1 MSPTS
6 DVPVPG
12 APGRLFEKEEQCNPV
27 SHLFVHF
34 VKNLP
39 PELGKLKLDGFAP
52 GAPPVLGEVFAHV
65 GRAKGGQRHKI
76 AHDMT
81 KLMLAEKRLGVPC
94 RKVIAV
100 IDEAAIA
107 HMDKGWDGTARSPTP
122 SASSERSCRA
132 SKIATRRCARCSCV
146 RGDDRRRRH

>member
-1 MSPTS
+1 MNVTS
-6 DVPVPG
+6 QIKHASDSS
-12 APGRLFEKEEQCNPV
+12 EQRALELEV
-27 SHLFVHF
+27 LHALQSILFVHF

-52 GAPPVLGEVFAHV
+52 GAPPVLVEVFAHV

-81 KLMLAEKRLGVPC
+81 KLLLAEKRLGVPC

-100 IDEAAIA
+100 IDGAAIA
-107 HMDKGWDGTARSPTP
+107 HMDKGWDGSFAD
-122 SASSERSCRA
+122 AFGIERKVVPGFEDRHDAMRA
-132 SKIATRRCARCSCV
+132 VQLRQRR
-146 RGDDRRRRH
+146 